1 MVRKAKLKPRAPKA
15 TISLR
20 ERFAREYI
28 IDLNATEA
36 VIRAGYQR
44 KSRDGAANKASKLLR
59 DPTVAALIASLK
71 RDQFSRLEIKADRV
85 LLELARMAYMD
96 PGDLAKAGV
105 QAPED
110 IAELPEDVRRAIS
123 GWKWDAEGN
132 FIVQW
137 APKQAALEALGRH
150 LKLFVDRVEVKE
162 VGGFAERLARAR
174 ARAQQG
180 RPAPAPVLE
189 SPAPESGPAD

>member
-36 VIRAGYQR
+36 VLRAGYNPKNR
-44 KSRDGAANKASKLLR
+44 AGAANKACHLLA
-59 DPTVAALIASLK
+59 DPVVSALIADLK
-71 RDQFSRLEIKADRV
+71 AQQFSRLEIKADRV
-85 LLELARMAYMD
+85 LLELARISYLD
-96 PGDLAKAGV
+96 PGDIIKHEV
-105 QAPED
+105 QRPED
-110 IAELPEDVRRAIS
+110 IAGLPEDVRRAIS

-137 APKQAALEALGRH
+137 YSKQPALEALGRH
-150 LKLFVDRVEVKE
+150 LKLFVDRIEVKE

-189 SPAPESGPAD
+189 SPAPE